1 MHRIVARVPDELSA
15 RLDAAARTL
24 RRSRSSII
32 REALEGWL
40 EDVEEARVATSRL
53 GDSGDLVLDWKDVR
67 ADLLR

>member
-1 MHRIVARVPDELSA
+1 MHRIAARVPDELSA

-24 RRSRSSII
+24 RRSRSSIV

-40 EDVEEARVATSRL
+40 ADAEEAGVCARRL
-53 GDSGDLVLDWKDVR
+53 GDSSDLVLDWKDVR